1 MPEYKVELSS
11 RPFPTWCL
19 QRINLL
25 MWKLA
30 GPEGLG
36 RRIFLFNSEI
46 LNQQL
51 KSPHCFWG

>member
-11 RPFPTWCL
+11 RPFPIWCL
-19 QRINLL
+19 HRINPL

-36 RRIFLFNSEI
+36 WRISLFNSEI

-51 KSPHCFWG
+51 KSPHCL